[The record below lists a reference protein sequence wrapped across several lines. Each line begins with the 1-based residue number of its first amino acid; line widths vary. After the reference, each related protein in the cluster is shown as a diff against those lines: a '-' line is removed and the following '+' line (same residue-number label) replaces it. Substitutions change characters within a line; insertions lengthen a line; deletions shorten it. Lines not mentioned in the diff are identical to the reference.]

1 MNYHRWS
8 SLLRG
13 YDISLRYNQLIL
25 ALSAA
30 GAMAGYFISGQ
41 EPWSRLFAAVVAGGI
56 VFMAGALA
64 KELDP
69 DRPWAAVLAA
79 VLSLPF
85 VTTFT
90 FDGAVA
96 LFWLIGG
103 TRFLNRSTGLRP
115 KATDLLA
122 LLAVSAWLGWQV
134 TPLFGILISMVLI
147 LDSRLPDGQRK
158 HALLGLVIAV
168 VTGVWLTQSDPI
180 AISPDLWAVVGLL
193 VITIGFIPVILSA
206 YHSTAIG
213 DATGIRLHPLRVQA
227 GQVFALSAGLF
238 IASWRSESGIL
249 LLIGL
254 WAALAA
260 SLSYYLLST
269 RIQRSTATS

>member
-56 VFMAGALA
+56 VFMTGALA

-79 VLSLPF
+79 VLTLPF

-134 TPLFGILISMVLI
+134 TPLFGILISMMLI
-147 LDSRLPDGQRK
+147 LDSLLPDGQRK

-254 WAALAA
+254 WAALVA
-260 SLSYYLLST
+260 SLIYYLLST
-269 RIQRSTATS
+269 RMQRSTATS

>member
-8 SLLRG
+8 SLFRG
-13 YDISLRYNQLIL
+13 YDITLRYNQLLL

-30 GAMAGYFISGQ
+30 GAIAGFFIGGQ
-41 EPWSRLFAAVVAGGI
+41 ELWPRLIAAVVAGGI
-56 VFMAGALA
+56 VFLAGALA
-64 KELDP
+64 KELVP
-69 DRPWAAVLAA
+69 DRPWSAVLAA
-79 VLSLPF
+79 VLTLPF
-85 VTTFT
+85 VTAFT
-90 FDGAVA
+90 FNGAVA

-122 LLAVSAWLGWQV
+122 LLAVSTWLGWQV
-134 TPLFGILISMVLI
+134 TPLFGILISMMLI
-147 LDSRLPDGQRK
+147 LDSLLPDGQRL
-158 HALLGLVIAV
+158 HAPIGLVALLT
-168 VTGVWLTQSDPI
+168 TGVWLMLSDLT
-180 AISPDLWAVVGLL
+180 AVSPDLWAVVGLL
-193 VITIGFIPVILSA
+193 TITIGFIPVVLGA
-206 YHSTAIG
+206 YRSTAVG
-213 DATGIRLHPLRVQA
+213 DASGKRLNPLRVQA

-260 SLSYYLLST
+260 SLIYYLLST
-269 RIQRSTATS
+269 RMQRSTATS

>member
-8 SLLRG
+8 SLFRG

-25 ALSAA
+25 ALSAV
-30 GAMAGYFISGQ
+30 GAMAAFFISGQ
-41 EPWSRLFAAVVAGGI
+41 ELWPRLFAAVVAGGI

-69 DRPWAAVLAA
+69 DRPWAAVWAA
-79 VLSLPF
+79 VLTLPF

-90 FDGAVA
+90 FDGAIA

-103 TRFLNRSTGLRP
+103 ARFLNRSTGLRP
-115 KATDLLA
+115 KATDLLG

-134 TPLFGILISMVLI
+134 TPLFGILISMMLI
-147 LDSRLPDGQRK
+147 LNSLLPDGQRK
-158 HALLGLVIAV
+158 HALLGLAIGV
-168 VTGVWLTQSDPI
+168 VTSVWLTQSDPI
-180 AISPDLWAVVGLL
+180 AVSPDLWAVVGLL

-206 YHSTAIG
+206 YHATPVG
-213 DATGIRLHPLRVQA
+213 DATSNRLHPLRVQA
-227 GQVFALSAGLF
+227 GQAFALSAGLF
-238 IASWRSESGIL
+238 IASWHSERGIL

>member
-56 VFMAGALA
+56 VFMTGALA

-122 LLAVSAWLGWQV
+122 LLGVSAWLGWQV
-134 TPLFGILISMVLI
+134 TPLFGILISMMLI
-147 LDSRLPDGQRK
+147 LDSLLPDGQRK

-260 SLSYYLLST
+260 SLIYYLLST
-269 RIQRSTATS
+269 RMQRSTATS